1 MLLGLWG
8 PLKSKSM
15 ENGKLMDFYFL
26 LFPLSS
32 SFPPC
37 LTTYFAEAISSCFK
51 KCSDGVLNYYWKLE
65 IAVDGGRL
73 ELGYLKCKRNVFVH
87 DCLLCAA
94 AEANTES
101 NVVWILWVFK
111 AGQSLVLHYFVV
123 HFYSSNL
130 LGPIMIR
137 EPSLH
142 LWTSTRVYQDL
153 ICSGLFNLI
162 FLALH

>member
-15 ENGKLMDFYFL
+15 ENGKLMDFCFSILFL
-26 LFPLSS
+26 LNLFPH
-32 SFPPC
+32 
-37 LTTYFAEAISSCFK
+37 
-51 KCSDGVLNYYWKLE
+51 VLWSVLLVFW
-65 IAVDGGRL
+65 IMIGSQRLPWMGRL
-73 ELGYLKCKRNVFVH
+73 DLDYLKCKGNVFVGGR
-87 DCLLCAA
+87 LLWAA

-101 NVVWILWVFK
+101 NVMRILWVFK
-111 AGQSLVLHYFVV
+111 AGQHYSVV

-137 EPSLH
+137 ELSLH
-142 LWTSTRVYQDL
+142 LWTSTCVYQDL
-153 ICSGLFNLI
+153 ICLGPFNLI

>member
-1 MLLGLWG
+1 
-8 PLKSKSM
+8 M

-32 SFPPC
+32 SFSPR

-101 NVVWILWVFK
+101 NVV
-111 AGQSLVLHYFVV
+111 
-123 HFYSSNL
+123 
-130 LGPIMIR
+130 
-137 EPSLH
+137 
-142 LWTSTRVYQDL
+142 
-153 ICSGLFNLI
+153 
-162 FLALH
+162 

>member
-26 LFPLSS
+26 LFP
-32 SFPPC
+32 SFFLFFSC

-51 KCSDGVLNYYWKLE
+51 KCSDGVLNYDWKLE

-87 DCLLCAA
+87 GCLLWAA

-111 AGQSLVLHYFVV
+111 AGQSLVQHYFVV

-137 EPSLH
+137 GPCLH
-142 LWTSTRVYQDL
+142 LWTSTRVYQDF

-162 FLALH
+162 FLAHH